1 MNNFNPKLW
10 GKSSWD
16 FLFYSGLAYPD
27 NPTKEDKENMEKFL
41 LYMGNILPCRKCR
54 FNFKNHLV
62 KYPINNNVL
71 SCRYN
76 LINWMINIYN
86 EICKINN
93 NNKLMC
99 YNDVIERY
107 MNNRNNNYI
116 NNKLL
121 FSVITI
127 FIIFSLILLIR
138 LSKK

>member
-10 GKSSWD
+10 GKSTWD

-27 NPTKEDKENMEKFL
+27 EPTTEDKDNIKKFL

-54 FNFKNHLV
+54 FNFKNHLQ
-62 KYPINNNVL
+62 KYPIDTNVL

-76 LINWMINIYN
+76 LINWMITIYN

-93 NNKLMC
+93 NSKKMC

-107 MNNRNNNYI
+107 IENNRFNKNYKILLAIIIIIVIFLLLLYI
-116 NNKLL
+116 NYK
-121 FSVITI
+121 
-127 FIIFSLILLIR
+127 
-138 LSKK
+138 